1 MRNTRY
7 GRRTPLSS
15 TVRAGTSC
23 LPARM
28 LHLSMSF
35 ACCRSGDHTCSRMA
49 QSDSAVAA
57 GECCSLGWTRLG
69 AGKIASQQV
78 NNLLRR
84 ESGAKI
90 HAGSRSLKCC
100 MQATHF
106 QHGATVVHQHHLL
119 AC

>member
-7 GRRTPLSS
+7 GRRTPPSS
-15 TVRAGTSC
+15 TVCAGTSC
-23 LPARM
+23 LPARI

-78 NNLLRR
+78 
-84 ESGAKI
+84 I
-90 HAGSRSLKCC
+90 CFAGRVVQKFMQSRSLKCC
-100 MQATHF
+100 VQATHF
-106 QHGATVVHQHHLL
+106 QHGATVAHQHHLL